1 MILMRSKTLM
11 TKGPD
16 MRGEME
22 QSQSWIEVSKLKQT
36 RPMGLNAAVFE
47 IVS

>member
-1 MILMRSKTLM
+1 M

-22 QSQSWIEVSKLKQT
+22 QNRSWIEVSKLKQT
-36 RPMGLNAAVFE
+36 KAHGP
-47 IVS
+47 

>member
-1 MILMRSKTLM
+1 MRSKTLM

-22 QSQSWIEVSKLKQT
+22 QSRSWIEVSKLKQIKAHG
-36 RPMGLNAAVFE
+36 P
-47 IVS
+47 